1 MKLLIVRHGET
12 IENIQRI
19 CQGQTHGTLS
29 DKGVEEAKKIG
40 VRLKHFS
47 IDCCYTSDLRRA
59 TDTTRYIT
67 KLNPGLVVQ
76 EDSRLRERYF
86 GSFQGQVFPES
97 LHDFIPPEETE
108 TIEDM
113 AERLLNFLS
122 DIKRRHPR
130 QTILVVS
137 HGFTI
142 RVLFS
147 IFMNL
152 PAAGLETLDDIENAS
167 LSIID
172 FQNESYLIKLFNDTS
187 HLTKI

>member
-12 IENIQRI
+12 IENVQRI

-29 DKGVEEAKKIG
+29 VKGVEDAKKAG
-40 VRLKHFS
+40 LRLKHFS
-47 IDCCYTSDLRRA
+47 IDCCYTSDLHRA

-67 KLNPGLVVQ
+67 EFRPALVIH
-76 EDSRLRERYF
+76 EDVRLRERYF

-97 LHDFIPPEETE
+97 LSDFTPPEETE
-108 TIEDM
+108 TIE
-113 AERLLNFLS
+113 AIQARLLDFLS
-122 DIKRRHPR
+122 DMKYHHPR
-130 QTILVVS
+130 QTILIVS

-152 PAAGLETLDDIENAS
+152 PATGLETLDDIENAS
-167 LSIID
+167 LSIVDIH
-172 FQNESYLIKLFNDTS
+172 NESYQIKLFNDTS
-187 HLTKI
+187 HLAKI